1 MSGGAGLFDVCLTVR
16 MHVFALQ
23 FLYVFA
29 GLAVLLIA
37 RAPSTHA
44 CG

>member
-1 MSGGAGLFDVCLTVR
+1 MGHNEYSIV
-16 MHVFALQ
+16 HVFALL

-37 RAPSTHA
+37 RAPSTHVY
-44 CG
+44 G